1 MNCINCK
8 NNKLKKI
15 ITIGKQPISSIF
27 FDKKKFNLK
36 KYSLDLYQ
44 CLDCKLVQLKNF
56 SNFSDIYKSDY
67 GYKTSISP
75 SMVAHMK
82 EKYRRFLPNNSKKVN
97 ILDIGSNDGTFLNFF
112 SNKKNLNLYGVDPSA
127 KNFINNYNSR
137 VNLLVDF
144 FSIDKFKNF
153 LKNKNNIKFS
163 LITSFAMFYDV
174 TNPNKFCSD
183 IEKLLDDNGIWVCEL
198 SYFPLLLKNLTYDQI
213 CHEHV
218 AYYTLSTFK
227 SIVTKNGLKILDCNL
242 NKINGGSI
250 EIICAKKKSF
260 IKSQDKKIENI
271 IKDENLI
278 SEKSYKKFNIRINNI
293 KILLNNFLLN
303 LSQKKVFAYGAST
316 KGNVVLNHCNITYKK
331 IKYVCDDNFSK
342 IGKYTP
348 GSNIKIISKNLMRK
362 LSPQYLLVLIWPFK
376 SEVIKQEIKFIKNGG
391 KLIFHLPALHIVDKK
406 NYKSYLDNDLSL
418 FSYGY

>member
-1 MNCINCK
+1 
-8 NNKLKKI
+8 
-15 ITIGKQPISSIF
+15 
-27 FDKKKFNLK
+27 
-36 KYSLDLYQ
+36 
-44 CLDCKLVQLKNF
+44 
-56 SNFSDIYKSDY
+56 
-67 GYKTSISP
+67 
-75 SMVAHMK
+75 MK
-82 EKYRRFLPNNSKKVN
+82 EKLDVLFIAPSNAAGIYQDLAKDYAGIEPPTWACLLAESCRSIGYKVN

-183 IEKLLDDNGIWVCEL
+183 VEKLLDDNGIWVCEL

-227 SIVTKNGLKILDCNL
+227 SIVTKNGLRILDCNL

-278 SEKSYKKFNIRINNI
+278 SEKSYKKFNLRINNI

-316 KGNVVLNHCNITYKK
+316 KGNVVLNNCNITYKK

-362 LSPQYLLVLIWPFK
+362 LNPQYLLVLIWPFK

-391 KLIFHLPALHIVDKK
+391 KLIFHLPALHIVDKE

>member
-1 MNCINCK
+1 MAEIPIDFLTNFNNDLNNATSVIEQRDVISNSLEGMANQSSLNSPNTQDKFNIKINFFEKLLNELLK
-8 NNKLKKI
+8 NIVKVMLSTHI
-15 ITIGKQPISSIF
+15 ITIFLINFKIIYGK
-27 FDKKKFNLK
+27 D
-36 KYSLDLYQ
+36 
-44 CLDCKLVQLKNF
+44 
-56 SNFSDIYKSDY
+56 
-67 GYKTSISP
+67 
-75 SMVAHMK
+75 
-82 EKYRRFLPNNSKKVN
+82 ERFKDVN
-97 ILDIGSNDGTFLNFF
+97 
-112 SNKKNLNLYGVDPSA
+112 
-127 KNFINNYNSR
+127 
-137 VNLLVDF
+137 DF
-144 FSIDKFKNF
+144 F

-183 IEKLLDDNGIWVCEL
+183 IEKLLDDNGIWVCEF

-250 EIICAKKKSF
+250 EIICAKKKSH
-260 IKSQDKKIENI
+260 IKSQEKKIENI
-271 IKDENLI
+271 IEDENLI
-278 SEKSYKKFNIRINNI
+278 SEKSYKKFNLRINNI

-316 KGNVVLNHCNITYKK
+316 KGNIVLNHCNITYKK

-391 KLIFHLPALHIVDKK
+391 KLIFHLPALHIVDKE